1 MSAVYW
7 HTVDLFFIDMWYKE
21 SYAFLVFICQLP
33 ALSYLLVYYYIY
45 MVQSHVHLY
54 ATTVN
59 MNIDLEEMVIIMV
72 KCLVMFNFRVML

>member
-7 HTVDLFFIDMWYKE
+7 HTVDLFFIDMWYEE

-33 ALSYLLVYYYIY
+33 TLSYLLIYYYIY
-45 MVQSHVHLY
+45 MVHVHLH

>member
-1 MSAVYW
+1 M
-7 HTVDLFFIDMWYKE
+7 I
-21 SYAFLVFICQLP
+21 
-33 ALSYLLVYYYIY
+33 
-45 MVQSHVHLY
+45 HVHFH

>member
-33 ALSYLLVYYYIY
+33 ALSYLLIYYYIY
-45 MVQSHVHLY
+45 MVQVHLHP
-54 ATTVN
+54 TTVN